1 MGRNS
6 DRFKFGFL
14 YFLVF
19 GVVRMN
25 IYVGNLSFG
34 TTEQDLKDLFGQ
46 FGAVE
51 SASLIMDK
59 ATGKSRGFGFV
70 VMTDAAAS
78 QKAIDEL
85 NGKESG
91 GRKLTVNLAKER
103 EDKPR
108 GGGYGGGGG
117 GGGRGGFGGGD
128 RGSRY

>member
-1 MGRNS
+1 
-6 DRFKFGFL
+6 
-14 YFLVF
+14 
-19 GVVRMN
+19 MN

-34 TTEQDLKDLFGQ
+34 TTEQDLKDLFGTY
-46 FGAVE
+46 GAVE
-51 SASLIMDK
+51 SSSLIMDK

-70 VMTDAAAS
+70 VMTDATAA

-85 NGKESG
+85 NGQEHG

-108 GGGYGGGGG
+108 GGGFGGGGG
-117 GGGRGGFGGGD
+117 GSRGGFGGGRGGDRGGD